1 MHKPYGSCFAFL
13 FEVLHEPYGNC
24 HVFLFEVYIKQSQI
38 WDTLPTSKMELFV
51 IKRICKVIS
60 CRLVIL
66 YTQYCPMNFFVCHY
80 RVHSVLGDFTCKNL
94 KILLVVAITIAN
106 VVFYW
111 TIVFDAQF
119 LPMNFSF
126 LVSFVA
132 ESILLQVVPPC
143 SRWFQVVPACS
154 RCIQLLL
161 GSSSTFQVVP
171 SRSSLLLVLV
181 CMQNLEFNECWG

>member
-1 MHKPYGSCFAFL
+1 MAVALL
-13 FEVLHEPYGNC
+13 FYLKFCTNLMTIVLL
-24 HVFLFEVYIKQSQI
+24 FLFEVYRKQSQI
-38 WDTLPTSKMELFV
+38 WDTLPTSEMELFV

-66 YTQYCPMNFFVCHY
+66 YTQYCLMNFFICVSLQVSFGSRWFHLQK
-80 RVHSVLGDFTCKNL
+80 S
-94 KILLVVAITIAN
+94 KILLFVAITIAN

-111 TIVFDAQF
+111 TIVFHAQF

-132 ESILLQVVPPC
+132 ESI
-143 SRWFQVVPACS
+143 FQVVPACS
-154 RCIQLLL
+154 RCFQLVL

-171 SRSSLLLVLV
+171 SRSSLFLVLV